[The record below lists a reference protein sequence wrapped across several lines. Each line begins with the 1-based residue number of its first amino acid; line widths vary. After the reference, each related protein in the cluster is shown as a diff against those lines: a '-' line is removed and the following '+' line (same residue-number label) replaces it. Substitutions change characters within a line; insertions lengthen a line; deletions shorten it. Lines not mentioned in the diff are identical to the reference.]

1 MASTTDVVQNYQS
14 MFAYRYTAEDKEY
27 QKYLQHSA
35 ISPPLIEDWMNRS
48 GCYIFLI
55 LNFVGSAGP
64 HNYAV
69 DTIKAEPKSR

>member
-1 MASTTDVVQNYQS
+1 MASTTDLVQNYQS

-35 ISPPLIEDWMNRS
+35 IPPPLIEDWMNRS

-55 LNFVGSAGP
+55 LNFVGAVGR
-64 HNYAV
+64 HN
-69 DTIKAEPKSR
+69 